1 MRMKEAPQ
9 HLGWNLKNVHGNMT
23 MVSLFINSLRGRYK
37 MNQMTISKS
46 KLKPRILEIL
56 RDVER
61 TSKEL
66 IITDHGRPVLKILP
80 YSPKPSEVL
89 KALRGSVVKYTDPTG
104 PIEVSWNALS

>member
-1 MRMKEAPQ
+1 
-9 HLGWNLKNVHGNMT
+9 MT
-23 MVSLFINSLRGRYK
+23 MVSLFINSLRERSK

-61 TSKEL
+61 TRKEL

-104 PIEVSWNALS
+104 PIEASWNALS